1 MLRDRQHSK
10 PSILVFAI
18 VSAVAVAAFTP
29 AAAQIRE
36 PPALHKA
43 HVDLQQCLGRS
54 AGRASAQPEAT
65 RDTVADFAARQCE
78 GAYIKHV
85 TRRKLMDS
93 AQARVEVNM
102 MAYQL
107 AERILSH

>member
-1 MLRDRQHSK
+1 MPRPLPKAAAAMLA
-10 PSILVFAI
+10 LAL
-18 VSAVAVAAFTP
+18 AEP
-29 AAAQIRE
+29 AAAQYRE

-43 HVDLQQCLGRS
+43 HADLQQCLGP
-54 AGRASAQPEAT
+54 AAARASAQPEAT
-65 RDTVADFAARQCE
+65 RDTVADFAARRCE

-85 TRRKLMDS
+85 TRRKLMDA

-107 AERILSH
+107 AERVLGH

>member
-1 MLRDRQHSK
+1 MRRLA
-10 PSILVFAI
+10 L
-18 VSAVAVAAFTP
+18 AAALLLPALP

-36 PPALHKA
+36 PPALHRA
-43 HVDLQQCLGRS
+43 HVDLQQCLGRA
-54 AGRASAQPEAT
+54 AGHASGQAEAT
-65 RDTVADFAARQCE
+65 RDSVADYAARQCE
-78 GAYIKHV
+78 GAYIKTV

-102 MAYQL
+102 MAYKL

>member
-1 MLRDRQHSK
+1 MGL
-10 PSILVFAI
+10 AI
-18 VSAVAVAAFTP
+18 AAAIGLAVP

-43 HVDLQQCLGRS
+43 HVDLQQCLGRA
-54 AGRASAQPEAT
+54 AGFASGKAEAT
-65 RDTVADFAARQCE
+65 RDTVADYAARQCE
-78 GAYIKHV
+78 TAYIRTV

-93 AQARVEVNM
+93 AQARVEVNT